1 MVDKFNSS
9 SRDPSD
15 INDAKAIG
23 PGGDDKIDIEE
34 VGSQIEVNLSPD
46 QIEDSVEIIEDGSA
60 IVGDVDIPE
69 ESGFNSNLA
78 EILDEGYLQSLSND
92 LMDKV
97 ENDRSS
103 REDWETAYTKG
114 LDLLGFKYEERT
126 RPFRGAASVNH
137 PVLAQA
143 VTQFQA
149 MAYVELL
156 PSDGPVRTQVVG
168 ANNEQLQLAAER
180 VKEYM
185 NYEITHV
192 MEDYNPEMDQ
202 LLFQLPLSGS
212 AFKKVYY
219 DEVQGRATSKFI
231 PAEDIIVPYG
241 ASDLDSCDR
250 ISQIVK
256 MSMNDLRKKQ
266 VSGFYR
272 DVDLQAYDGDDESGL
287 QEKMDRIDGVNPNS
301 YQMDD
306 MSELY
311 EMHVDLDL
319 EGFEDLNPK
328 DGEPSGI
335 KLPYVVTIDRS
346 SNKVLSIYRNYVEGD
361 PLKRKNEYF
370 VHYKFLPGLGFYGFG
385 LIHMIGG
392 LTRTATTALRQLL
405 DAGTLSNLPAGYK
418 SRGLRIRDDDQPL
431 QPGEFRDVDAPNGII
446 REALMPLPY
455 KGPDQV
461 LMQLLGFCV
470 DAAKQFATVA
480 DMQTSEIGKS
490 QTPVGTTMALM
501 ERGTKVMSA
510 VHKRL
515 HFAQKKEFKLLAKI
529 FKVALPPVY
538 PFNVQGGP
546 RQIKA
551 LDFDDNIDILPVS
564 DPNIFSM
571 SQRVTL
577 AQNQL
582 QLAQSNPQMHNLR
595 EAYRRMYIA
604 LGIKDIE
611 QILPIPPQPQ
621 PQDPAMEHSVVLRG
635 APLQAFPQQNHE
647 LHIKAHRTFMSS
659 VLVKANPMAVMNLV
673 SHIMQHTSLLATQT
687 VDQAMVEEAEKL
699 RQQFGE
705 QVPPEALQALQA
717 QRATAIDNEIV
728 KITEQMV
735 TEEQESMQDQNMDPL
750 VLLKQQELALKQSEM
765 EMQAQLK
772 GENQA
777 LKENQFDYKQA
788 FDAKKLQKDY
798 DLANLRADVAI
809 QRQNQPNRGQND

>member
-1 MVDKFNSS
+1 MVDKFDSIQDTPYLAREGGGVEDN
-9 SRDPSD
+9 P
-15 INDAKAIG
+15 INV
-23 PGGDDKIDIEE
+23 EE
-34 VGSQIEVNLSPD
+34 VGTTVDLTSGPMEANVEV
-46 QIEDSVEIIEDGSA
+46 EDDGSA
-60 IVGDVDIPE
+60 IIGE
-69 ESGFNSNLA
+69 ELPLASGFNSNLA
-78 EILDEGYLQSLSND
+78 EILDEGYLQALSNE
-92 LMDKV
+92 LLEKIETDK
-97 ENDRSS
+97 SS
-103 REDWETAYTKG
+103 REEWEQAYTKG

-126 RPFRGAASVNH
+126 RPFKGAASVNH

-168 ANNEQLQLAAER
+168 ANSEQLQLAAER
-180 VKEYM
+180 VKDYM

-212 AFKKVYY
+212 AFKKIYY
-219 DEVQGRATSKFI
+219 DEVMGRATSKFV
-231 PAEDIIVPYG
+231 PAEDVIVPYG

-250 ISQIVK
+250 ITQVVK

-272 DVDLQAYDGDDESGL
+272 DIDIQPYDGSEKSSIK
-287 QEKMDRIDGVNPNS
+287 QKMDQIDGEKPSYYGMSDMTELFEIHVN
-301 YQMDD
+301 
-306 MSELY
+306 
-311 EMHVDLDL
+311 LDL
-319 EGFEDLNPK
+319 EGFEDINPK
-328 DGEPSGI
+328 NGEPSGI
-335 KLPYVVTIDRS
+335 SLPYIVTVDRN
-346 SNKVLSIYRNYVEGD
+346 SNKILAVYRNYNEED

-385 LIHMIGG
+385 LIHLIGG

-418 SRGLRIRDDDQPL
+418 ARGLRIRDDDQPL
-431 QPGEFRDVDAPNGII
+431 QPGEFRDVDAPNGVI

-455 KGPDQV
+455 KGPDAV

-480 DMQTSEIGKS
+480 DMQLSEIGSS

-515 HFAQKKEFKLLAKI
+515 HYAQKKEFQLLARI
-529 FKVALPPVY
+529 FKLVLPPVY
-538 PFNVQGGP
+538 PFDVPGGP
-546 RQIKA
+546 RQIKIA
-551 LDFDDNIDILPVS
+551 DFDDKIDILPVS

-604 LGIKDIE
+604 LGVKDIE

-621 PQDPAMEHSVVLRG
+621 PQDPAVEHSVVLKG
-635 APLQAFPQQNHE
+635 TPLQAFPQQNHE
-647 LHIKAHRTFMSS
+647 LHIKAHRIFMSS
-659 VLVKANPMAVMNLV
+659 VLVKSNPMAVMNLV
-673 SHIMQHTSLLATQT
+673 SHIMQHVSILATQT
-687 VDQAMVEEAEKL
+687 VDQAMVQEAEKL

-705 QVPPEALQALQA
+705 NVPPEIIQQLQS
-717 QRATAIDNEIV
+717 QRQSAIDNEIV

-735 TEEQESMQDQNMDPL
+735 SEEQEALQGQNMDPL
-750 VLLKQQELALKQSEM
+750 VMLKQQELAMKQAEM
-765 EMQAQLK
+765 ETNAKLK
-772 GENQA
+772 NEGMD
-777 LKENQFDYKQA
+777 LKESQFDYKKY
-788 FDAKKLQKDY
+788 FDSQKIQQNY
-798 DLANLRADVAI
+798 DLAQLRADVAM
-809 QRQNQPNRGQND
+809 QRTNSQTRGQNE

>member
-1 MVDKFNSS
+1 MVDKFNST
-9 SRDPSD
+9 SRNPSD
-15 INDAKAIG
+15 IADAKAIG
-23 PGGDDKIDIEE
+23 PGGDDKLDIEE
-34 VGSQIEVNLSPD
+34 VGTQVDINLSPD
-46 QIEDSVEIIEDGSA
+46 QVEDSVEIIEDGSA
-60 IVGDVDIPE
+60 IVGAEDIPVA
-69 ESGFNSNLA
+69 SGFNSNLA

-92 LMDKV
+92 LIDKI
-97 ENDRSS
+97 DDDKAS
-103 REDWETAYTKG
+103 REDWEQAYTKG

-168 ANNEQLQLAAER
+168 AVNEQLQLAAER

-212 AFKKVYY
+212 AFKKVYF
-219 DEVQGRATSKFI
+219 DEVLNRATSKFV

-241 ASDLDSCDR
+241 ASDLDTCDR
-250 ISQIVK
+250 ITQVVK
-256 MSMNDLRKKQ
+256 MSMNDVRKKQ

-272 DVDLQAYDGDDESGL
+272 DIDLQPYDGDQTSDI
-287 QEKMDRIDGVNPNS
+287 QEKMDRIDGTNPTN
-301 YQMDD
+301 YGMQD
-306 MSELY
+306 MTELY
-311 EMHVDLDL
+311 EVHIDLDL
-319 EGFEDLNPK
+319 EGFEDINPR

-335 KLPYVVTIDRS
+335 KLPYVVTIDRT
-346 SNKVLSIYRNYVEGD
+346 SNRVLSVYRNYGEQD
-361 PLKRKNEYF
+361 PLKKKNEYF

-418 SRGLRIRDDDQPL
+418 ARGLRIRDDDQPL

-480 DMQTSEIGKS
+480 DMQLSEIGSS

-515 HFAQKKEFKLLAKI
+515 HYAQKKEFELLARI
-529 FKVALPPVY
+529 FKMALPPVY
-538 PFNVQGGP
+538 PFNVPGGP
-546 RQIKA
+546 REIKA
-551 LDFDDNIDILPVS
+551 IDFADNIDILPVS

-582 QLAQSNPQMHNLR
+582 QLAQTNPQMHNLR

-604 LGIKDIE
+604 LGVKDIE
-611 QILPIPPQPQ
+611 QILPLPQQPQ

-659 VLVKANPMAVMNLV
+659 ALVKANPMAVMNLV
-673 SHIMQHTSLLATQT
+673 SHINQHVSLLATQT

-699 RQQFGE
+699 RQQYGD
-705 QVPPEALQALQA
+705 QVPPEALQALQM

-735 TEEQESMQDQNMDPL
+735 GEEQEALQDQNMDPL
-750 VLLKQQELALKQSEM
+750 VLLKQQELALRQAEM
-765 EMQAQLK
+765 EMDAQVK

-777 LKENQFDYKQA
+777 LKENQFDYKQIL
-788 FDAKKLQKDY
+788 DAQKLKKDY
-798 DLANLRADVAI
+798 DLANLRADVA
-809 QRQNQPNRGQND
+809 RERNNATNNQG

>member
-1 MVDKFNSS
+1 MVDKYDSIQDTPYEA
-9 SRDPSD
+9 REP
-15 INDAKAIG
+15 KALG
-23 PGGDDKIDIEE
+23 PGGVEEGDIQVEE
-34 VGSQIEVNLSPD
+34 VGTTVDLENAGDPNI
-46 QIEDSVEIIEDGSA
+46 EIIEDGSA
-60 IVGDVDIPE
+60 IIGEEDVPVA
-69 ESGFNSNLA
+69 SGFNANLA
-78 EILDEGYLQSLSND
+78 EILDEGYLGSLANE
-92 LMDKV
+92 LIEKV
-97 ENDRSS
+97 ENDKSS
-103 REDWETAYTKG
+103 REDWEQSYTKG

-126 RPFRGAASVNH
+126 RPFRGAASVHH

-168 ANNEQLQLAAER
+168 AVNEQIQQAAER

-219 DEVQGRATSKFI
+219 DENLQRAASKFI
-231 PAEDIIVPYG
+231 PAEDVIVPYG

-250 ISQIVK
+250 IAQVVK

-272 DVDLQAYDGDDESGL
+272 DIALQPYDGDDVSNI
-287 QEKMDRIDGVNPNS
+287 QEKMDRIDGTNPTN
-301 YQMDD
+301 YRMDD
-306 MSELY
+306 MAELF

-319 EGFEDLNPK
+319 EGFEDINPRN
-328 DGEPSGI
+328 GEPSGI
-335 KLPYVVTIDRS
+335 KLPYVVTIDKG
-346 SNKVLSIYRNYVEGD
+346 SNKVLSIYRNYNESD
-361 PLKRKNEYF
+361 PLKRKNDYF

-392 LTRTATTALRQLL
+392 LTRTATSALRQLL

-418 SRGLRIRDDDQPL
+418 ARGLRIRDDDQPL
-431 QPGEFRDVDAPNGII
+431 QPGEFRDVDAPNGVI

-455 KGPDQV
+455 KGPDAV

-480 DMQTSEIGKS
+480 DMQLSEIGSS

-515 HFAQKKEFKLLAKI
+515 HYAQKKEFELLAKI
-529 FKVALPPVY
+529 FKMALPPVY

-551 LDFDDNIDILPVS
+551 MDFDDNIDILPVS

-582 QLAQSNPQMHNLR
+582 QLAQTNPQMHNLR

-604 LGIKDIE
+604 LGVKDIE
-611 QILPIPPQPQ
+611 QILPIPQPPQ

-647 LHIKAHRTFMSS
+647 LHIKAHRTFMTS

-673 SHIMQHTSLLATQT
+673 SHINQHVSLLATQT

-705 QVPPEALQALQA
+705 NVPPEAIQALQM
-717 QRATAIDNEIV
+717 QRQTAIDNEIV

-735 TEEQESMQDQNMDPL
+735 LEEQESMQDQNMDPL
-750 VLLKQQELALKQSEM
+750 VMLKQQELALKQAEQ
-765 EMQAQLK
+765 ETAAQFKNL
-772 GENQA
+772 NQN
-777 LKENQFDYKQA
+777 LKEAQFDYKQV
-788 FDAKKLQKDY
+788 FDSQKLQKDY
-798 DLANLRADVAI
+798 DLAEMRANVA
-809 QRQNQPNRGQND
+809 RERTNAPNQQG

>member
-1 MVDKFNSS
+1 MAEKFDSTAETPYLA
-9 SRDPSD
+9 R
-15 INDAKAIG
+15 DAKTIG
-23 PGGDDKIDIEE
+23 PGGGEDLKAEDVGTTVDILQDQEE
-34 VGSQIEVNLSPD
+34 PN
-46 QIEDSVEIIEDGSA
+46 VEIVEDGSA
-60 IVGDVDIPE
+60 IVGE
-69 ESGFNSNLA
+69 EDQAIDAGFAQNLA
-78 EILDEGYLQSLSND
+78 EVMEENELQSLANE
-92 LMDKV
+92 LVDKV
-97 ENDRSS
+97 ENDRAS
-103 REDWETAYTKG
+103 REDWEQAYTKG
-114 LDLLGFKYEERT
+114 LDLLGFKYEERS

-137 PVLAQA
+137 PMLAQA

-168 ANNEQLQLAAER
+168 ANTPELQQSAER
-180 VKEYM
+180 VKDYM

-219 DEVQGRATSKFI
+219 DEALGRATSKFI
-231 PAEDIIVPYG
+231 PAEDVIVPYG

-250 ISQIVK
+250 LTQVLK

-272 DVDLQAYDGDDESGL
+272 DIDLQPYDGDDTSDV
-287 QEKMDRIDGVNPNS
+287 QEKMNRIEGTSPTN

-306 MSELY
+306 MAELF

-319 EGFEDLNPK
+319 DGFEDINPRN
-328 DGEPSGI
+328 GEPSGI

-346 SNKVLSIYRNYVEGD
+346 SNKVLSIYRNFNEGD
-361 PLKRKNEYF
+361 VLKRKNEYF

-455 KGPDQV
+455 KGPDAV

-470 DAAKQFATVA
+470 DAGKQFAAVA
-480 DMQTSEIGKS
+480 DMQMSEIGSS

-515 HFAQKKEFKLLAKI
+515 HYAQKKEFQLLARI
-529 FKVALPPVY
+529 FKLVLPPIY
-538 PFNVQGGP
+538 PYNVTGGP
-546 RQIKA
+546 RQIKM
-551 LDFDDNIDILPVS
+551 LDFDDSIDILPVS

-582 QLAQSNPQMHNLR
+582 QLAQTNPQMHNLY

-604 LGIKDIE
+604 LGVKDVE
-611 QILPIPPQPQ
+611 QILPLPKGPQ
-621 PQDPAMEHSVVLRG
+621 PQDPAQEHSVVLMG
-635 APLQAFPQQNHE
+635 QPLQAFAEQNHE
-647 LHIKAHRTFMSS
+647 LHIKAHRLFLSS
-659 VLVKANPMAVMNLV
+659 VLVKNNPMAVVNLV
-673 SHIMQHTSLLATQT
+673 SHINQHVSFLAMQVVNQALA
-687 VDQAMVEEAEKL
+687 EEAEKL
-699 RQQFGE
+699 RQEFGD
-705 QVPPEALQALQA
+705 QIPPEKIAELQA
-717 QRATAIDNEIV
+717 QRPTLIDQEIV

-735 TEEQESMQDQNMDPL
+735 MEEAESMQDQNMDPL
-750 VLLKQQELALKQSEM
+750 VLLKQQELQLRQQDLELK
-765 EMQAQLK
+765 AQTE
-772 GENQA
+772 GEKQG
-777 LKENQFDYKQA
+777 LKEQQFEYKQD
-788 FDAKKLQKDY
+788 FDSMKLQKDY
-798 DLANLRADVAI
+798 DLAELRANVA
-809 QRQNQPNRGQND
+809 QRRTNATNNQG

>member
-1 MVDKFNSS
+1 MVDKFDSIQDTPYLAREPN
-9 SRDPSD
+9 PQ
-15 INDAKAIG
+15 A
-23 PGGDDKIDIEE
+23 GGREEDDVQVEE
-34 VGSQIEVNLSPD
+34 VGTTVDLETNG
-46 QIEDSVEIIEDGSA
+46 EANVEIIDDGSA
-60 IVGDVDIPE
+60 VVGE
-69 ESGFNSNLA
+69 EDLPLTSGFNSNLA

-272 DVDLQAYDGDDESGL
+272 DVDLQAYDGDDESSL

-551 LDFDDNIDILPVS
+551 VDFDDNIDILPVS

-611 QILPIPPQPQ
+611 QILPVPPQPQ

-647 LHIKAHRTFMSS
+647 LHIKAHRAFMSS

-673 SHIMQHTSLLATQT
+673 SHVMQHTSLLATQV

-699 RQQFGE
+699 RQQFGD
-705 QVPPEALQALQA
+705 QVPPEALQALQM
-717 QRATAIDNEIV
+717 QRATKIDEEIV

-735 TEEQESMQDQNMDPL
+735 MEEQESMQDQNMDPL

-777 LKENQFDYKQA
+777 LKENQFDYKQS
-788 FDAKKLQKDY
+788 FDAQKLKKDY
-798 DLANLRADVAI
+798 DLAQLRADVAT
-809 QRQNQPNRGQND
+809 QRQNQQNRGQND

>member
-1 MVDKFNSS
+1 MVDKFDST
-9 SRDPSD
+9 SRNPSD
-15 INDAKAIG
+15 IIDAKALG
-23 PGGDDKIDIEE
+23 SGGDDRIDIEE
-34 VGSQIEVNLSPD
+34 VGTQVDINLSPD
-46 QIEDSVEIIEDGSA
+46 QVEDSVEIIEDGSA
-60 IVGDVDIPE
+60 IVGEVDVPVA
-69 ESGFNSNLA
+69 SGFNANLA
-78 EILDEGYLQSLSND
+78 EILDEGYLGSLSNE
-92 LMDKV
+92 LMEKV
-97 ENDRSS
+97 ENDRDS
-103 REDWETAYTKG
+103 REDWEQSYTKG

-126 RPFRGAASVNH
+126 RPFRGAASVHH

-168 ANNEQLQLAAER
+168 AVNEQLQQAAER

-212 AFKKVYY
+212 AFKKVYF
-219 DEVQGRATSKFI
+219 DENLQRATSKFI
-231 PAEDIIVPYG
+231 PAEDVVVPYG

-250 ISQIVK
+250 ITQIVK

-272 DVDLQAYDGDDESGL
+272 DIPLKPYDGDGQDDI
-287 QEKMDRIDGVNPNS
+287 QEKIDRIDGTNPTN
-301 YQMDD
+301 YRMDD
-306 MSELY
+306 MAELF

-319 EGFEDLNPK
+319 EGFEDINPRN
-328 DGEPSGI
+328 GEPSGI
-335 KLPYVVTIDRS
+335 KLPYVVTIDKG
-346 SNKVLSIYRNYVEGD
+346 SNKVLSIYRNYNEGD
-361 PLKRKNEYF
+361 PLKRKNDYF

-392 LTRTATTALRQLL
+392 LTRTATSALRQLL
-405 DAGTLSNLPAGYK
+405 DAGTLSNLPAGFK
-418 SRGLRIRDDDQPL
+418 SRGFRIRDEAQPL
-431 QPGEFRDVDAPNGII
+431 QPGEFRDVDAPNGVI

-455 KGPDQV
+455 KGPDAV

-480 DMQTSEIGKS
+480 DMQLSEIGSS

-515 HFAQKKEFKLLAKI
+515 HYAQKKEFELLAKI
-529 FKVALPPVY
+529 FKMALPPVY

-551 LDFDDNIDILPVS
+551 MDFDDNIDILPVS

-604 LGIKDIE
+604 LGVKDIE
-611 QILPIPPQPQ
+611 QILPLPQPPQ

-647 LHIKAHRTFMSS
+647 LHIKAHRTFMTSA
-659 VLVKANPMAVMNLV
+659 LVKANPMAVMNLV
-673 SHIMQHTSLLATQT
+673 SHINQHVSLLATQT

-699 RQQFGE
+699 RQQYGD
-705 QVPPEALQALQA
+705 QVPPQALQALQM

-735 TEEQESMQDQNMDPL
+735 IEEQESMQDQNMDPL
-750 VLLKQQELALKQSEM
+750 VMLKQQELALR
-765 EMQAQLK
+765 QAEQETAAQFKSL
-772 GENQA
+772 NQD
-777 LKENQFDYKQA
+777 LKEAQFGYKQT
-788 FDAKKLQKDY
+788 FDSQKLQKDY
-798 DLANLRADVAI
+798 DLAELRANVA
-809 QRQNQPNRGQND
+809 RERNNVSNQEG

>member
-1 MVDKFNSS
+1 MVDKFNST
-9 SRDPSD
+9 SRNPSD
-15 INDAKAIG
+15 ITDAKSLGA
-23 PGGDDKIDIEE
+23 GGDDKIDIEE
-34 VGSQIEVNLSPD
+34 VGTQVQVDLPPD
-46 QIEDSVEIIEDGSA
+46 QVEDSVQIIEDGSA
-60 IVGDVDIPE
+60 IIGE
-69 ESGFNSNLA
+69 EEQIVASGFNSNLA
-78 EILDEGYLQSLSND
+78 EILDESYLGGLASELTER
-92 LMDKV
+92 V
-97 ENDRSS
+97 ENDRAS
-103 REDWETAYTKG
+103 REDWEQSYTKG

-168 ANNEQLQLAAER
+168 AVDEKLQQAAER

-219 DEVQGRATSKFI
+219 DEVQARATSKFV
-231 PAEDIIVPYG
+231 PAEDVIVPYG

-250 ISQIVK
+250 LCQIIK

-272 DVDLQAYDGDDESGL
+272 DIELQPYDGEEASGL
-287 QEKMDRIDGVNPNS
+287 QEKMDRIDGVSPTN
-301 YQMDD
+301 YTMDD
-306 MSELY
+306 MAEIFEL
-311 EMHVDLDL
+311 HVDLDL
-319 EGFEDLNPK
+319 EGFEDANDL
-328 DGEPSGI
+328 GETTGI
-335 KLPYVVTIDRS
+335 KLPYIVSIDRS
-346 SNKVLSIYRNYVEGD
+346 SNKVLSIYRNYNEGD
-361 PLKRKNEYF
+361 PLKKKNDYF

-405 DAGTLSNLPAGYK
+405 DAGTLSNLPAGFK

-431 QPGEFRDVDAPNGII
+431 QPGEFRDVDAPNGVI

-480 DMQTSEIGKS
+480 DMQLSEIGSS

-515 HFAQKKEFKLLAKI
+515 HYAQKKEFELLANI
-529 FKVALPPVY
+529 FKQVLPSAY
-538 PFNVQGGP
+538 PFNVPGGP
-546 RQIKA
+546 REIKA
-551 LDFDDNIDILPVS
+551 LDFADQIDILPVS

-577 AQNQL
+577 AQTQL
-582 QLAQSNPQMHNLR
+582 QMAQSDPQSHNLY
-595 EAYRRMYIA
+595 EAYKRMYIA
-604 LGIKDIE
+604 LGVKDIE
-611 QILPIPPQPQ
+611 QILPIPSQPQ
-621 PQDPAMEHSVVLRG
+621 PQDPAMESSVVLTG
-635 APLQAFPQQNHE
+635 AKLLAFPQQNHE
-647 LHIKAHRTFMSS
+647 LHIRAHRAFMSS
-659 VLVKANPMAVMNLV
+659 ALVKANPMAVMNLV
-673 SHIMQHTSLLATQT
+673 SHIMQHTSLLATQV

-699 RQQFGE
+699 RQEFGE
-705 QVPPEALQALQA
+705 QIPPEAIQSLQT
-717 QRATAIDNEIV
+717 QRATAIDEEIV

-735 TEEQESMQDQNMDPL
+735 AEEAEAMQDQNMDPL
-750 VLLKQQELALKQSEM
+750 VLLKQQELALKQQDM
-765 EMQAQLK
+765 EMNAELK
-772 GENQA
+772 GEQQG
-777 LKENQFDYKQA
+777 LRENQFDYKQVL
-788 FDAKKLQKDY
+788 DAQKLKKDY
-798 DLANLRADVAI
+798 DLAGLRADVAL
-809 QRQNQPNRGQND
+809 QRANTPKGGENV

>member
-1 MVDKFNSS
+1 MVDKFDSIQDTPYLAREPN
-9 SRDPSD
+9 PQ
-15 INDAKAIG
+15 A
-23 PGGDDKIDIEE
+23 GGREEDDVQVEE
-34 VGSQIEVNLSPD
+34 VGTTVDLETNG
-46 QIEDSVEIIEDGSA
+46 EANVEIIDDGSA
-60 IVGDVDIPE
+60 VVGE
-69 ESGFNSNLA
+69 EDLPLTSGFNSNLA

-287 QEKMDRIDGVNPNS
+287 QEKMDRIDGVNPNN

-405 DAGTLSNLPAGYK
+405 DAGTLANLPAGYK

-551 LDFDDNIDILPVS
+551 VDFDDNIDILPVS

-611 QILPIPPQPQ
+611 QILPVPPQPQ

-647 LHIKAHRTFMSS
+647 LHIKAHRAFMSS
-659 VLVKANPMAVMNLV
+659 ALVKANPMAVMNLV
-673 SHIMQHTSLLATQT
+673 SHVMQHTSLLATQV

-699 RQQFGE
+699 RQQFGD
-705 QVPPEALQALQA
+705 QVPPEALQALQM
-717 QRATAIDNEIV
+717 QRATKIDEEIV

-735 TEEQESMQDQNMDPL
+735 MEEQESMQDQNMDPL

-777 LKENQFDYKQA
+777 LKENQFDYKQS
-788 FDAKKLQKDY
+788 FDAQKLKKDY
-798 DLANLRADVAI
+798 DLAQLRADVAT
-809 QRQNQPNRGQND
+809 QRQNQQNRGQND

>member
-1 MVDKFNSS
+1 MVDKYDSIQDTPYEA
-9 SRDPSD
+9 REP
-15 INDAKAIG
+15 KALG
-23 PGGDDKIDIEE
+23 PGGVEEGDIQVEE
-34 VGSQIEVNLSPD
+34 VGTTVDLENAGDPNI
-46 QIEDSVEIIEDGSA
+46 EIIEDGSA
-60 IVGDVDIPE
+60 IIGEEDVPVA
-69 ESGFNSNLA
+69 SGFNANLA
-78 EILDEGYLQSLSND
+78 EILDEGYLGSLANE
-92 LMDKV
+92 LIEKV
-97 ENDRSS
+97 ENDKSS
-103 REDWETAYTKG
+103 REDWEQSYTKG

-126 RPFRGAASVNH
+126 RPFRGAASVHH

-168 ANNEQLQLAAER
+168 AVNEQIQQAAER

-219 DEVQGRATSKFI
+219 DENLQRAASKFI
-231 PAEDIIVPYG
+231 PAEDVIVPYG

-250 ISQIVK
+250 IAQVVK

-272 DVDLQAYDGDDESGL
+272 DIVLQPYDGDDVSNI
-287 QEKMDRIDGVNPNS
+287 QEKMDRIDGTNPTN
-301 YQMDD
+301 YRMDD
-306 MSELY
+306 MAELF

-319 EGFEDLNPK
+319 EGFEDINPRNS
-328 DGEPSGI
+328 EPSGI
-335 KLPYVVTIDRS
+335 KLPYVVTIDKG
-346 SNKVLSIYRNYVEGD
+346 SNKVLSIYRNYNESD
-361 PLKRKNEYF
+361 PLKRKNDYF
-370 VHYKFLPGLGFYGFG
+370 IHYKFLPGLGFYGFG

-392 LTRTATTALRQLL
+392 LTRTATSALRQLL

-418 SRGLRIRDDDQPL
+418 ARGLRIRDDDQPL
-431 QPGEFRDVDAPNGII
+431 QPGEFRDVDAPNGVI

-455 KGPDQV
+455 KGPDAV

-480 DMQTSEIGKS
+480 DMQLSEIGSS

-515 HFAQKKEFKLLAKI
+515 HYAQKKEFELLAKI
-529 FKVALPPVY
+529 FKMALPPVY

-551 LDFDDNIDILPVS
+551 VDFDDNIDILPVS

-604 LGIKDIE
+604 LGVKDIE
-611 QILPIPPQPQ
+611 QILPLPQPPQ

-647 LHIKAHRTFMSS
+647 LHIKAHRTFMTS

-673 SHIMQHTSLLATQT
+673 SHINQHVSLLATQT
-687 VDQAMVEEAEKL
+687 VDQAMIEEAEKL
-699 RQQFGE
+699 RQQYGD
-705 QVPPEALQALQA
+705 QVPPQVLQGLQM

-735 TEEQESMQDQNMDPL
+735 MEEQESMQDQNMDPL
-750 VLLKQQELALKQSEM
+750 VMLKQQELALR
-765 EMQAQLK
+765 QAEQETAAQFKSL
-772 GENQA
+772 NQD
-777 LKENQFDYKQA
+777 LKEAQFGYKQT
-788 FDAKKLQKDY
+788 FDSQKIQKDY
-798 DLANLRADVAI
+798 DLAELRANVA
-809 QRQNQPNRGQND
+809 RDRNNASN

>member
-1 MVDKFNSS
+1 MVDKYDSIQDTPYLAREPN
-9 SRDPSD
+9 PE
-15 INDAKAIG
+15 A
-23 PGGDDKIDIEE
+23 GGRAEDDVQVEE
-34 VGSQIEVNLSPD
+34 VGTTVDLEINGEPN
-46 QIEDSVEIIEDGSA
+46 VEIIEDGSA
-60 IVGDVDIPE
+60 IVGEEEIPTA
-69 ESGFNSNLA
+69 SGFNANLA
-78 EILDEGYLQSLSND
+78 EILDEGYLGSLSNE
-92 LMDKV
+92 LMEKV
-97 ENDRSS
+97 ENDRDS
-103 REDWETAYTKG
+103 REDWEQSYTKG

-126 RPFRGAASVNH
+126 RPFRGAASVHH

-168 ANNEQLQLAAER
+168 AVNEQLQQAAER

-212 AFKKVYY
+212 AFKKVYF
-219 DEVQGRATSKFI
+219 DENLQRATSKFI
-231 PAEDIIVPYG
+231 PAEDVVVPYG

-250 ISQIVK
+250 ITQIVK

-272 DVDLQAYDGDDESGL
+272 DIPLKPYDGDGQDDI
-287 QEKMDRIDGVNPNS
+287 QEKIDRIDGTNPTN
-301 YQMDD
+301 YRMDD
-306 MSELY
+306 MAELF

-319 EGFEDLNPK
+319 EGFEDINPRN
-328 DGEPSGI
+328 GEPSGI
-335 KLPYVVTIDRS
+335 KLPYVVTIDKG
-346 SNKVLSIYRNYVEGD
+346 SNKVLSIYRNYNEGD
-361 PLKRKNEYF
+361 PLKRKNDYF

-392 LTRTATTALRQLL
+392 LTRTATSALRQLL
-405 DAGTLSNLPAGYK
+405 DAGTLSNLPAGFK
-418 SRGLRIRDDDQPL
+418 SRGFRIRDEAQPL
-431 QPGEFRDVDAPNGII
+431 QPGEFRDVDAPNGVI

-455 KGPDQV
+455 KGPDAV

-480 DMQTSEIGKS
+480 DMQLSEIGSS

-515 HFAQKKEFKLLAKI
+515 HYAQKKEFELLAKI
-529 FKVALPPVY
+529 FKMALPPVY

-551 LDFDDNIDILPVS
+551 MDFDDNIDILPVS

-604 LGIKDIE
+604 LGVKDIE
-611 QILPIPPQPQ
+611 QILPLPQPPQ

-647 LHIKAHRTFMSS
+647 LHIKAHRTFMTSA
-659 VLVKANPMAVMNLV
+659 LVKANPMAVMNLV
-673 SHIMQHTSLLATQT
+673 SHINQHVSLLATQT

-699 RQQFGE
+699 RQQYGD
-705 QVPPEALQALQA
+705 QVPPQALQALQM

-735 TEEQESMQDQNMDPL
+735 IEEQESMQDQNMDPL
-750 VLLKQQELALKQSEM
+750 VMLKQQELALR
-765 EMQAQLK
+765 QAEQETAAQFKSL
-772 GENQA
+772 NQD
-777 LKENQFDYKQA
+777 LKEAQFGYKQT
-788 FDAKKLQKDY
+788 FDSQKLQKDY
-798 DLANLRADVAI
+798 DLAELRANVA
-809 QRQNQPNRGQND
+809 RERNNASNQEG

>member
-1 MVDKFNSS
+1 MVDKFDST
-9 SRDPSD
+9 SRNPSD
-15 INDAKAIG
+15 IVDAKALG
-23 PGGDDKIDIEE
+23 PGGDDRIDIEE
-34 VGSQIEVNLSPD
+34 VGTQVDINLSPD
-46 QIEDSVEIIEDGSA
+46 QVEDSVEIIEDGSA
-60 IVGDVDIPE
+60 IVGEVDVPVA
-69 ESGFNSNLA
+69 SGFNSNLA
-78 EILDEGYLQSLSND
+78 EILDEGYLGSLSNE
-92 LMDKV
+92 LMEKV
-97 ENDRSS
+97 ENDKSS
-103 REDWETAYTKG
+103 REDWEQAYTKG
-114 LDLLGFKYEERT
+114 LDLLGFKYEERS
-126 RPFRGAASVNH
+126 RPFRGAASVHH

-168 ANNEQLQLAAER
+168 AVNEQLQQAAER

-212 AFKKVYY
+212 AFKKVYF
-219 DEVQGRATSKFI
+219 DENQNRAASKFI
-231 PAEDIIVPYG
+231 PAEDVIVPYG

-250 ISQIVK
+250 IAQVVK

-272 DVDLQAYDGDDESGL
+272 DIPLQPYDGDDVSDV
-287 QEKMDRIDGVNPNS
+287 QEKMDRIEGTNPTD
-301 YQMDD
+301 YHMDD
-306 MSELY
+306 MAELL
-311 EMHVDLDL
+311 EVHVDLDL
-319 EGFEDLNPK
+319 EGFEDINPRN
-328 DGEPSGI
+328 GEPSGI
-335 KLPYVVTIDRS
+335 KLPYVVTVDKG
-346 SNKVLSIYRNYVEGD
+346 SNKVLSIYRNYNEGD
-361 PLKRKNEYF
+361 PLKRKNDYF

-392 LTRTATTALRQLL
+392 LTRTATSALRQLL
-405 DAGTLSNLPAGYK
+405 DAGTLANLPAGFK
-418 SRGLRIRDDDQPL
+418 SRGFRIRDEAEPL
-431 QPGEFRDVDAPNGII
+431 QPGEFRDVDAPNGVI

-455 KGPDQV
+455 KGPDAV

-480 DMQTSEIGKS
+480 DMQLSEIGSS

-515 HFAQKKEFKLLAKI
+515 HYAQKKEFELLAKI
-529 FKVALPPVY
+529 FKMALPPVY

-551 LDFDDNIDILPVS
+551 IDFADAIDILPVS

-604 LGIKDIE
+604 LGVKDIE
-611 QILPIPPQPQ
+611 QILPIPQPPQ

-647 LHIKAHRTFMSS
+647 LHIKAHRTFMTSA
-659 VLVKANPMAVMNLV
+659 LVKANPMAVMNLV
-673 SHIMQHTSLLATQT
+673 SHINQHVSLLATQT

-705 QVPPEALQALQA
+705 QIPPEALQALQM

-735 TEEQESMQDQNMDPL
+735 VEEQESMQDQNMDPL
-750 VLLKQQELALKQSEM
+750 VMLKQQELALR
-765 EMQAQLK
+765 QAEAQTDAQFDAQ
-772 GENQA
+772 NAA
-777 LKENQFDYKQA
+777 LKEAQFDYKQSL
-788 FDAKKLQKDY
+788 DSQKLQKDY
-798 DLANLRADVAI
+798 DLAQLRANVARERNNASN
-809 QRQNQPNRGQND
+809 RQG

>member
-46 QIEDSVEIIEDGSA
+46 QVEDSVEIIEDGSA

>member
-46 QIEDSVEIIEDGSA
+46 QVEDSVEIIEDGSA

-92 LMDKV
+92 LIDKV

-361 PLKRKNEYF
+361 SLKRKNEYF

-673 SHIMQHTSLLATQT
+673 SHVMQHTSLLATQT
-687 VDQAMVEEAEKL
+687 VDKAMVEEAEKL

-705 QVPPEALQALQA
+705 QVPPEALQALQS

-735 TEEQESMQDQNMDPL
+735 MEEQESMQDQNMDPL

-777 LKENQFDYKQA
+777 LKENQFDYKQS
-788 FDAKKLQKDY
+788 FDAQKLKKDY
-798 DLANLRADVAI
+798 DLAQLRADVAT
-809 QRQNQPNRGQND
+809 QRQNQQNRGQND

>member
-1 MVDKFNSS
+1 
-9 SRDPSD
+9 
-15 INDAKAIG
+15 
-23 PGGDDKIDIEE
+23 
-34 VGSQIEVNLSPD
+34 
-46 QIEDSVEIIEDGSA
+46 
-60 IVGDVDIPE
+60 
-69 ESGFNSNLA
+69 
-78 EILDEGYLQSLSND
+78 
-92 LMDKV
+92 
-97 ENDRSS
+97 
-103 REDWETAYTKG
+103 
-114 LDLLGFKYEERT
+114 
-126 RPFRGAASVNH
+126 
-137 PVLAQA
+137 
-143 VTQFQA
+143 

-168 ANNEQLQLAAER
+168 AVNEQIQQAAER

-219 DEVQGRATSKFI
+219 DENLQRAASKFI
-231 PAEDIIVPYG
+231 PAEDVIVPYG

-250 ISQIVK
+250 IAQVVK

-272 DVDLQAYDGDDESGL
+272 DIVLQPYDGDDVSNI
-287 QEKMDRIDGVNPNS
+287 QEKMDRIDGTNPTN
-301 YQMDD
+301 YRMDD
-306 MSELY
+306 MAELF
-311 EMHVDLDL
+311 EMHVDLDV
-319 EGFEDLNPK
+319 EGFEDINPK
-328 DGEPSGI
+328 NGEPSGI
-335 KLPYVVTIDRS
+335 KLPYVVTIDKG
-346 SNKVLSIYRNYVEGD
+346 SNKVLSIYRNYNEGD
-361 PLKRKNEYF
+361 LLKRKNHYF

-392 LTRTATTALRQLL
+392 LTRTATSALRQLL

-418 SRGLRIRDDDQPL
+418 ARGLRIRDDDQPL
-431 QPGEFRDVDAPNGII
+431 QPGEFRDVDAPNGVI

-455 KGPDQV
+455 KGPDAV

-480 DMQTSEIGKS
+480 DMQLSEIGSS

-515 HFAQKKEFKLLAKI
+515 HYAQKKEFELLAKI
-529 FKVALPPVY
+529 FKMALPPVY

-551 LDFDDNIDILPVS
+551 VDFDDNIDILPVS

-604 LGIKDIE
+604 LGVKDIE
-611 QILPIPPQPQ
+611 QILPLPQPPQ

-647 LHIKAHRTFMSS
+647 LHIKAHRTFMTS

-673 SHIMQHTSLLATQT
+673 SHINQHVSLLATQT
-687 VDQAMVEEAEKL
+687 VDQAMIEEAEKL
-699 RQQFGE
+699 RQQYGD
-705 QVPPEALQALQA
+705 QVPPQVLQGLQM

-735 TEEQESMQDQNMDPL
+735 MEEQESMQDQNMDPL
-750 VLLKQQELALKQSEM
+750 VMLKQQELALR
-765 EMQAQLK
+765 QAEQETAAQFKSL
-772 GENQA
+772 NQD
-777 LKENQFDYKQA
+777 LKEAQFGYKQT
-788 FDAKKLQKDY
+788 FDSQKIQKDY
-798 DLANLRADVAI
+798 DLAELRANVA
-809 QRQNQPNRGQND
+809 RDRNNASN

>member
-1 MVDKFNSS
+1 MVDKYDSIQDTPYLAREPN
-9 SRDPSD
+9 PE
-15 INDAKAIG
+15 A
-23 PGGDDKIDIEE
+23 GGRAEDDVQVEE
-34 VGSQIEVNLSPD
+34 VGTTVDLEVNGEPN
-46 QIEDSVEIIEDGSA
+46 VEIIEDGSA
-60 IVGDVDIPE
+60 IVGEEEIPTA
-69 ESGFNSNLA
+69 SGFNANLA
-78 EILDEGYLQSLSND
+78 EILDEGYLGSLSNE
-92 LMDKV
+92 LMEKV
-97 ENDRSS
+97 ENDRDS
-103 REDWETAYTKG
+103 REDWEQSYTKG

-126 RPFRGAASVNH
+126 RPFRGAASVHH

-168 ANNEQLQLAAER
+168 AVNEQLQQAAER

-212 AFKKVYY
+212 AFKKVYF
-219 DEVQGRATSKFI
+219 DENLQRATSKFI
-231 PAEDIIVPYG
+231 PAEDVVVPYG

-250 ISQIVK
+250 ITQIVK

-272 DVDLQAYDGDDESGL
+272 DIPLKPYDGDGQDDI
-287 QEKMDRIDGVNPNS
+287 QEKIDRIDGTNPTN
-301 YQMDD
+301 YRMDD
-306 MSELY
+306 MAELF

-319 EGFEDLNPK
+319 EGFEDINPRN
-328 DGEPSGI
+328 GEPSGI
-335 KLPYVVTIDRS
+335 KLPYVVTIDKG
-346 SNKVLSIYRNYVEGD
+346 SNKVLSIYRNYNEGD
-361 PLKRKNEYF
+361 PLKRKNDYF

-392 LTRTATTALRQLL
+392 LTRTATSALRQLL
-405 DAGTLSNLPAGYK
+405 DAGTLSNLPAGFK
-418 SRGLRIRDDDQPL
+418 SRGFRIRDEAQPL
-431 QPGEFRDVDAPNGII
+431 QPGEFRDVDAPNGVI

-455 KGPDQV
+455 KGPDAV

-480 DMQTSEIGKS
+480 DMQLSEIGSS

-515 HFAQKKEFKLLAKI
+515 HYAQKKEFELLAKI
-529 FKVALPPVY
+529 FKMALPPVY

-551 LDFDDNIDILPVS
+551 MDFDDNIDILPVS

-604 LGIKDIE
+604 LGVKDIE
-611 QILPIPPQPQ
+611 QILPLPQPPQ

-647 LHIKAHRTFMSS
+647 LHIKAHRTFMTSA
-659 VLVKANPMAVMNLV
+659 LVKANPMAVMNLV
-673 SHIMQHTSLLATQT
+673 SHINQHVSLLATQT

-699 RQQFGE
+699 RQQYGD
-705 QVPPEALQALQA
+705 QVPPQALQALQM

-735 TEEQESMQDQNMDPL
+735 IEEQESMQDQNMDPL
-750 VLLKQQELALKQSEM
+750 VMLKQQELALR
-765 EMQAQLK
+765 QAEQETAAQFKSL
-772 GENQA
+772 NQD
-777 LKENQFDYKQA
+777 LKEAQFGYKQT
-788 FDAKKLQKDY
+788 FDSQKLQKDY
-798 DLANLRADVAI
+798 DLAELRANVA
-809 QRQNQPNRGQND
+809 RERNNASNQEG

>member
-1 MVDKFNSS
+1 
-9 SRDPSD
+9 
-15 INDAKAIG
+15 
-23 PGGDDKIDIEE
+23 
-34 VGSQIEVNLSPD
+34 
-46 QIEDSVEIIEDGSA
+46 
-60 IVGDVDIPE
+60 
-69 ESGFNSNLA
+69 
-78 EILDEGYLQSLSND
+78 
-92 LMDKV
+92 
-97 ENDRSS
+97 
-103 REDWETAYTKG
+103 
-114 LDLLGFKYEERT
+114 
-126 RPFRGAASVNH
+126 
-137 PVLAQA
+137 
-143 VTQFQA
+143 
-149 MAYVELL
+149 
-156 PSDGPVRTQVVG
+156 
-168 ANNEQLQLAAER
+168 
-180 VKEYM
+180 M

-287 QEKMDRIDGVNPNS
+287 QEKMDRIDGVNPNN

-405 DAGTLSNLPAGYK
+405 DAGTLANLPAGYK

-480 DMQTSEIGKS
+480 DMETSEIGKS

-551 LDFDDNIDILPVS
+551 VDFDDNIDILPVS

-611 QILPIPPQPQ
+611 QILPVPPQPQ

-647 LHIKAHRTFMSS
+647 LHIKAHRAFMSS
-659 VLVKANPMAVMNLV
+659 ALVKANPMAVMNLV
-673 SHIMQHTSLLATQT
+673 SHVMQHTSLLATQV

-699 RQQFGE
+699 RQQFGD
-705 QVPPEALQALQA
+705 QVPPEALQALQM
-717 QRATAIDNEIV
+717 QRATKIDEEIV

-735 TEEQESMQDQNMDPL
+735 MEEQESMQDQNMDPL

-777 LKENQFDYKQA
+777 LKENQFDYKQS
-788 FDAKKLQKDY
+788 FDAQKLKKDY
-798 DLANLRADVAI
+798 DLAQLRADVAT
-809 QRQNQPNRGQND
+809 QRQNQQNRGQND

>member
-1 MVDKFNSS
+1 MADKFDSTADTPYLA
-9 SRDPSD
+9 RE
-15 INDAKAIG
+15 AGG
-23 PGGDDKIDIEE
+23 PEEDDVQVEE
-34 VGSQIEVNLSPD
+34 TGTTVDLTNNVDEN
-46 QIEDSVEIIEDGSA
+46 VEIEADGSA
-60 IVGDVDIPE
+60 IINPE
-69 ESGFNSNLA
+69 EELQPSTFTSNLA
-78 EILDEGYLQSLSND
+78 EVLDEGYMQSVANELVDKIDND
-92 LMDKV
+92 K
-97 ENDRSS
+97 ST
-103 REDWETAYTKG
+103 REDWEQAYTKG

-126 RPFRGAASVNH
+126 RPFRGAASVHH

-168 ANNEQLQLAAER
+168 ANSTQLQQAAER
-180 VKEYM
+180 VKDYM

-212 AFKKVYY
+212 AFKKIYF
-219 DEVQGRATSKFI
+219 DEVLNRATSKFI
-231 PAEDIIVPYG
+231 PAEDVIVPYG
-241 ASDLDSCDR
+241 CSDLDTCER
-250 ISQIVK
+250 ITQVLK
-256 MSMNDLRKKQ
+256 MTLNDLRKKQ
-266 VSGFYR
+266 VSGFYL
-272 DVDLQAYDGDDESGL
+272 DVDLQGYDGSNENGL
-287 QEKMDRIDGVNPNS
+287 QEKKDQIDGESPGS
-301 YQMDD
+301 YAADD
-306 MSELY
+306 MAELY
-311 EMHVDLDL
+311 EIHVDLDL
-319 EGFEDLNPK
+319 EGFEDINPRN
-328 DGEPSGI
+328 GEPSGI
-335 KLPYVVTIDRS
+335 KLPYIVTIDKS
-346 SNKVLSIYRNYVEGD
+346 SQRVLSIYRNYNEGD
-361 PLKRKNEYF
+361 PIKKRNEYF

-392 LTRTATTALRQLL
+392 LTRTATSALRQLL
-405 DAGTLSNLPAGYK
+405 DAGTLSNLPAGFK

-480 DMQTSEIGKS
+480 DMQLSEIGSS

-515 HFAQKKEFKLLAKI
+515 HYAQKKEFELLAKI
-529 FKVALPPVY
+529 FKLVLPPMY
-538 PFNVQGGP
+538 PYNVTGGP
-546 RQIKA
+546 RQIKQI
-551 LDFDDNIDILPVS
+551 DFDDNIDILPVS

-582 QLAQSNPQMHNLR
+582 QLAQSNPQMHNLY

-604 LGIKDIE
+604 LGVKDVE
-611 QILPIPPQPQ
+611 QILPIPKGPQPM
-621 PQDPAMEHSVVLRG
+621 DPAMEHSVVLRNQ
-635 APLQAFPQQNHE
+635 PLQAFPDQNHE
-647 LHIKAHRTFMSS
+647 LHIKAHRAFMSS
-659 VLVKANPMAVMNLV
+659 VLVKSNPMAVMNLV
-673 SHIMQHTSLLATQT
+673 SHINQHVSLLATQV

-699 RQQFGE
+699 RQQFGD
-705 QVPPEALQALQA
+705 QVPPEALQALQM
-717 QRATAIDNEIV
+717 QRAIKIDEEIV

-735 TEEQESMQDQNMDPL
+735 GEESEALQDQNMDPL
-750 VLLKQQELALKQSEM
+750 VLLKQQELAMRQQEM
-765 EMQAQLK
+765 ELDAQLK

-777 LKENQFDYKQA
+777 LKENQFDYKQVL
-788 FDAKKLQKDY
+788 DAQKLKKDY
-798 DLANLRADVAI
+798 DLANLRADVALERANAPK
-809 QRQNQPNRGQND
+809 QEG

>member
-1 MVDKFNSS
+1 MADKFDSTADTPYLA
-9 SRDPSD
+9 RE
-15 INDAKAIG
+15 AGG
-23 PGGDDKIDIEE
+23 PEEDDVQVEE
-34 VGSQIEVNLSPD
+34 TGTTVDLTNNVDEN
-46 QIEDSVEIIEDGSA
+46 VEIEADGSA
-60 IVGDVDIPE
+60 IINPE
-69 ESGFNSNLA
+69 EELQPSTFTSNLA
-78 EILDEGYLQSLSND
+78 EVLDEGYMQSVANELVDKIDND
-92 LMDKV
+92 K
-97 ENDRSS
+97 ST
-103 REDWETAYTKG
+103 REDWEQAYTKG

-126 RPFRGAASVNH
+126 RPFRGAASVHH

-168 ANNEQLQLAAER
+168 ANSTQLQQAAER
-180 VKEYM
+180 VKDYM

-212 AFKKVYY
+212 AFKKIYF
-219 DEVQGRATSKFI
+219 DEVLNRATSKFI
-231 PAEDIIVPYG
+231 PAEDVIVPYG
-241 ASDLDSCDR
+241 CSDLDTCER
-250 ISQIVK
+250 ITQVLK
-256 MSMNDLRKKQ
+256 MTLNDLRKKQ
-266 VSGFYR
+266 VSGFYL
-272 DVDLQAYDGDDESGL
+272 DVDLQGYDGSNENGL
-287 QEKMDRIDGVNPNS
+287 QEKKDHIDGESPGS
-301 YQMDD
+301 YAADD
-306 MSELY
+306 MAELY
-311 EMHVDLDL
+311 EIHVDLDL
-319 EGFEDLNPK
+319 EGFEDINPRN
-328 DGEPSGI
+328 GEPSGI
-335 KLPYVVTIDRS
+335 KLPYIVTIDRS
-346 SNKVLSIYRNYVEGD
+346 SQRVLSIYRNYNEGD
-361 PLKRKNEYF
+361 PIKKRNEYF

-392 LTRTATTALRQLL
+392 LTRTATSALRQLL
-405 DAGTLSNLPAGYK
+405 DAGTLSNLPAGFK

-480 DMQTSEIGKS
+480 DMQLSEIGSS

-515 HFAQKKEFKLLAKI
+515 HYAQKKEFELLAKI
-529 FKVALPPVY
+529 FKLVLPPMY
-538 PFNVQGGP
+538 PYNVTGGP
-546 RQIKA
+546 RQIKQI
-551 LDFDDNIDILPVS
+551 DFDDNIDILPVS

-582 QLAQSNPQMHNLR
+582 QLAQSNPQMHNLY

-604 LGIKDIE
+604 LGVKDVE
-611 QILPIPPQPQ
+611 QILPIPKGPQPM
-621 PQDPAMEHSVVLRG
+621 DPAMEHSVVLRNQ
-635 APLQAFPQQNHE
+635 PLQAFPDQNHE
-647 LHIKAHRTFMSS
+647 LHIKAHRAFMSS
-659 VLVKANPMAVMNLV
+659 VLVKSNPMAVMNLA
-673 SHIMQHTSLLATQT
+673 SHINQHVSLLATQV

-699 RQQFGE
+699 RQQFGD
-705 QVPPEALQALQA
+705 QVPPEALQALQM
-717 QRATAIDNEIV
+717 QRAIKIDEEIV

-735 TEEQESMQDQNMDPL
+735 GEESEALQDQNMDPL
-750 VLLKQQELALKQSEM
+750 VLLKQQELAMRQQEM
-765 EMQAQLK
+765 ELDAQLK

-777 LKENQFDYKQA
+777 LKENQFDYKQVL
-788 FDAKKLQKDY
+788 DARKLQKDY
-798 DLANLRADVAI
+798 DLANLRADVALERANAPK
-809 QRQNQPNRGQND
+809 QEG

>member
-1 MVDKFNSS
+1 MVDKFDSTVDTPYLA
-9 SRDPSD
+9 REP
-15 INDAKAIG
+15 KGLG
-23 PGGDDKIDIEE
+23 PGGIEEEDVQVEE
-34 VGSQIEVNLSPD
+34 VGTTVDLETDGQPN
-46 QIEDSVEIIEDGSA
+46 VEIIEDGSA
-60 IVGDVDIPE
+60 IIGEE
-69 ESGFNSNLA
+69 ESPAQGFNSNLA
-78 EILDEGYLQSLSND
+78 EILDEGYLGGLASELTER
-92 LMDKV
+92 V
-97 ENDRSS
+97 ENDRAS
-103 REDWETAYTKG
+103 RDDWEQAYTKG

-168 ANNEQLQLAAER
+168 AVDEKLQQAAER

-219 DEVQGRATSKFI
+219 DEVQARATSKFV
-231 PAEDIIVPYG
+231 PAEDVIVPYG

-250 ISQIVK
+250 LCQIVK

-272 DVDLQAYDGDDESGL
+272 DIELQPYDGEENSGL
-287 QEKMDRIDGVNPNS
+287 QEKMDRIDGVSPTN
-301 YQMDD
+301 YTMDD
-306 MSELY
+306 MAEIF

-319 EGFEDLNPK
+319 EGFEDMSQ
-328 DGEPSGI
+328 DGEPTGI
-335 KLPYVVTIDRS
+335 KLPYIISIDRT
-346 SNKVLSIYRNYVEGD
+346 SNKVLSIYRNYSQAD
-361 PLKRKNEYF
+361 PLKRKNDYF

-405 DAGTLSNLPAGYK
+405 DAGTLSNLPAGFK

-431 QPGEFRDVDAPNGII
+431 QPGEFRDVDAPNGVI

-480 DMQTSEIGKS
+480 DMQLSEIGSS

-515 HFAQKKEFKLLAKI
+515 HYAQKKEFELLANI
-529 FKVALPPVY
+529 FKQALPPVY

-546 RQIKA
+546 REIKVA
-551 LDFDDNIDILPVS
+551 DFADQIDILPVS

-604 LGIKDIE
+604 LGVKDIE

-621 PQDPAMEHSVVLRG
+621 PQDPAMEHSVVLAG
-635 APLQAFPQQNHE
+635 AKLLAFPQQNHE

-659 VLVKANPMAVMNLV
+659 ALVKANPMAVMNLV
-673 SHIMQHTSLLATQT
+673 SHIMQHTSMLATQV

-705 QVPPEALQALQA
+705 QIPPEALQALQM
-717 QRATAIDNEIV
+717 QRAIKIDEEIV

-735 TEEQESMQDQNMDPL
+735 AEEQEAMEGQNMDPL
-750 VLLKQQELALKQSEM
+750 VLLKQQELALRQADMEM
-765 EMQAQLK
+765 EAQQK

-777 LKENQFDYKQA
+777 LKENQFDYKQVL
-788 FDAKKLQKDY
+788 DAKKLQKDY
-798 DLANLRADVAI
+798 DLAELRADVA
-809 QRQNQPNRGQND
+809 RERTNAPKGDENV

>member
-1 MVDKFNSS
+1 MVDKFNST
-9 SRDPSD
+9 SRNPSD
-15 INDAKAIG
+15 ITDAKSLGA
-23 PGGDDKIDIEE
+23 GGDDKLDIEE
-34 VGSQIEVNLSPD
+34 VGTQVQVDLPPD

-60 IVGDVDIPE
+60 IVGE
-69 ESGFNSNLA
+69 EELTVASGFNSNLA
-78 EILDEGYLQSLSND
+78 EILDESYLGGLASELTER
-92 LMDKV
+92 V
-97 ENDRSS
+97 ENDRAS
-103 REDWETAYTKG
+103 REDWEQSYTKG

-168 ANNEQLQLAAER
+168 AVNEQLQQAAER

-219 DEVQGRATSKFI
+219 DDVQGRATSKFI
-231 PAEDIIVPYG
+231 PAEDVIVPYG

-250 ISQIVK
+250 LCQIVK

-272 DVDLQAYDGDDESGL
+272 DIELQPYDGEEASGL
-287 QEKMDRIDGVNPNS
+287 QEKMDRIDGVSPTN
-301 YQMDD
+301 YTMDD
-306 MSELY
+306 MAEIFEL
-311 EMHVDLDL
+311 HVDLDL
-319 EGFEDLNPK
+319 EGFEDANDL
-328 DGEPSGI
+328 GETTGI
-335 KLPYVVTIDRS
+335 KLPYIVSIDRS
-346 SNKVLSIYRNYVEGD
+346 SNKVLSIYRNYNEGD
-361 PLKRKNEYF
+361 PLKKKNDYF

-405 DAGTLSNLPAGYK
+405 DAGTLSNLPAGFK

-431 QPGEFRDVDAPNGII
+431 QPGEFRDVDAPNRVI

-480 DMQTSEIGKS
+480 DMQLSEIGSS

-515 HFAQKKEFKLLAKI
+515 HYAQKKEFELLANI
-529 FKVALPPVY
+529 FKQVLPSAY
-538 PFNVQGGP
+538 PFNVPGGP
-546 RQIKA
+546 REIKA
-551 LDFDDNIDILPVS
+551 LDFADQIDILPVS

-604 LGIKDIE
+604 LGVKDIE
-611 QILPIPPQPQ
+611 QILPIPQQPQ
-621 PQDPAMEHSVVLRG
+621 PQDPAMESSVVLTG
-635 APLQAFPQQNHE
+635 AKLIAFPQQNHE
-647 LHIKAHRTFMSS
+647 LHIKAHRAFMSS
-659 VLVKANPMAVMNLV
+659 ALVKANPMAVMNLV
-673 SHIMQHTSLLATQT
+673 SHIMQHTSLLATQV

-705 QVPPEALQALQA
+705 QIPPEAIQSLQT
-717 QRATAIDNEIV
+717 QRATAIDEEIV

-735 TEEQESMQDQNMDPL
+735 AEEAEAMQDQNMDPL
-750 VLLKQQELALKQSEM
+750 VLLKQQELALKQADM
-765 EMQAQLK
+765 EMNAELK
-772 GENQA
+772 GEQQG
-777 LKENQFDYKQA
+777 LRENQFDYKQVL
-788 FDAKKLQKDY
+788 DAQKLQKDY
-798 DLANLRADVAI
+798 DLANLRADVSL
-809 QRQNQPNRGQND
+809 QKTNTPKGGENV

>member
-1 MVDKFNSS
+1 MAEKFDSTAETPYLA
-9 SRDPSD
+9 R
-15 INDAKAIG
+15 DAKTIG
-23 PGGDDKIDIEE
+23 PGGGEDLKAEDVGTTVDILQDQEE
-34 VGSQIEVNLSPD
+34 PN
-46 QIEDSVEIIEDGSA
+46 VEIVEDGSA
-60 IVGDVDIPE
+60 IVGE
-69 ESGFNSNLA
+69 EDQAIDAGFAQNLA
-78 EILDEGYLQSLSND
+78 EVMEENELQSLANE
-92 LMDKV
+92 LVDKV
-97 ENDRSS
+97 ENDRAS
-103 REDWETAYTKG
+103 REDWEQAYTKG

-137 PVLAQA
+137 PMLAQA

-168 ANNEQLQLAAER
+168 ANSPELQQSAER
-180 VKEYM
+180 VKDYM

-219 DEVQGRATSKFI
+219 DEALGRATSKFI
-231 PAEDIIVPYG
+231 PAEDVIVPYG

-250 ISQIVK
+250 LTQVLK

-272 DVDLQAYDGDDESGL
+272 DIELQPYDGDDTSDV
-287 QEKMDRIDGVNPNS
+287 QEKMNRIEGTSPSN

-306 MSELY
+306 MVELF

-319 EGFEDLNPK
+319 DGFEDINPRNG
-328 DGEPSGI
+328 DPSGI
-335 KLPYVVTIDRS
+335 KLPYVITIDRS
-346 SNKVLSIYRNYVEGD
+346 SNKVLSIYRNFNEED
-361 PLKRKNEYF
+361 FLKRKNEYF

-455 KGPDQV
+455 KGPDAV

-470 DAAKQFATVA
+470 DAGKQFAAVA
-480 DMQTSEIGKS
+480 DMQMSEIGSS

-515 HFAQKKEFKLLAKI
+515 HYAQKKEFKLLARI
-529 FKVALPPVY
+529 FKLVLPPIY
-538 PFNVQGGP
+538 PYNVTGGP
-546 RQIKA
+546 RQIKMM
-551 LDFDDNIDILPVS
+551 DFDDSIDILPVS

-582 QLAQSNPQMHNLR
+582 QLAQAAPQMHNLY

-604 LGIKDIE
+604 LGVKDVE
-611 QILPIPPQPQ
+611 QILPLPKGPQ
-621 PQDPAMEHSVVLRG
+621 PQDPAQEHSVVLIG
-635 APLQAFPQQNHE
+635 QPLQAFAEQNHE
-647 LHIKAHRTFMSS
+647 LHIKAHRLFLSS
-659 VLVKANPMAVMNLV
+659 VLVKNNPMAVVNLV
-673 SHIMQHTSLLATQT
+673 SHINQHVSFLAMQVVNQALA
-687 VDQAMVEEAEKL
+687 EEAEKL
-699 RQQFGE
+699 RQEFGD
-705 QVPPEALQALQA
+705 QIPPEKIAELQA
-717 QRATAIDNEIV
+717 QRPTLIDQEIV

-735 TEEQESMQDQNMDPL
+735 MEEAESMQDQNMDPL
-750 VLLKQQELALKQSEM
+750 VLLKQQELALRQQDLELKAQTEGEKQ
-765 EMQAQLK
+765 
-772 GENQA
+772 G
-777 LKENQFDYKQA
+777 LKEQQFEYKQD
-788 FDAKKLQKDY
+788 FDSIKLQKDY
-798 DLANLRADVAI
+798 DLAELRASVAQ
-809 QRQNQPNRGQND
+809 QRTNATNNQR

>member
-1 MVDKFNSS
+1 MVDKFNST
-9 SRDPSD
+9 SRNPSD
-15 INDAKAIG
+15 ITDAKSLGA
-23 PGGDDKIDIEE
+23 GGDDKLDIEE
-34 VGSQIEVNLSPD
+34 VGTQVQVDLPPD
-46 QIEDSVEIIEDGSA
+46 QIENSVEIIEDGSA
-60 IVGDVDIPE
+60 IVGE
-69 ESGFNSNLA
+69 EELTVASGFNSNLA
-78 EILDEGYLQSLSND
+78 EILDESYLGGLASELTER
-92 LMDKV
+92 V
-97 ENDRSS
+97 ENDRAS
-103 REDWETAYTKG
+103 REDWEQSYTKG

-168 ANNEQLQLAAER
+168 AVNEQLQQAAER

-219 DEVQGRATSKFI
+219 DDVQGRATSKFI
-231 PAEDIIVPYG
+231 PAEDVIVPYG

-250 ISQIVK
+250 LCQIVK

-272 DVDLQAYDGDDESGL
+272 DIELQPYDGEEASGL
-287 QEKMDRIDGVNPNS
+287 QEKMDRIDGVSPTN
-301 YQMDD
+301 YTMDD
-306 MSELY
+306 MAEIFEL
-311 EMHVDLDL
+311 HVDLDL
-319 EGFEDLNPK
+319 EGFEDANDL
-328 DGEPSGI
+328 GETTGI
-335 KLPYVVTIDRS
+335 KLPYIVSIDRS
-346 SNKVLSIYRNYVEGD
+346 SNKVLSIYRNYNEGD
-361 PLKRKNEYF
+361 PLKKKNDYF

-405 DAGTLSNLPAGYK
+405 DAGTLSNLPAGFK

-431 QPGEFRDVDAPNGII
+431 QPGEFRDVDAPNGVI

-480 DMQTSEIGKS
+480 DMQLSEIGSS

-515 HFAQKKEFKLLAKI
+515 HYAQKKEFELLANI
-529 FKVALPPVY
+529 FKQVLPSAY
-538 PFNVQGGP
+538 PFNVPGGP
-546 RQIKA
+546 REIKA
-551 LDFDDNIDILPVS
+551 LDFADQIDILPVS

-595 EAYRRMYIA
+595 EAYKRMYIA
-604 LGIKDIE
+604 LGVKDIE
-611 QILPIPPQPQ
+611 QILPIPQQPQ
-621 PQDPAMEHSVVLRG
+621 PQDPAMEHSVVLTG
-635 APLQAFPQQNHE
+635 AKLLAFPQQNHE
-647 LHIKAHRTFMSS
+647 LHIRAHRAFMSS
-659 VLVKANPMAVMNLV
+659 ALVKANPMAVMNLV
-673 SHIMQHTSLLATQT
+673 SHIMQHTSLLATQV

-699 RQQFGE
+699 RQEFGE
-705 QVPPEALQALQA
+705 QIPPEAIQGLQM
-717 QRATAIDNEIV
+717 QRATAIDEEIV

-735 TEEQESMQDQNMDPL
+735 AEEAEAMQDQNMDPL
-750 VLLKQQELALKQSEM
+750 VLLKQQELALKQADM
-765 EMQAQLK
+765 EMNAELK
-772 GENQA
+772 GEQQG
-777 LKENQFDYKQA
+777 LRENQFDYKQVL
-788 FDAKKLQKDY
+788 DSQKLQKDY
-798 DLANLRADVAI
+798 DLANLRANVARERANATK
-809 QRQNQPNRGQND
+809 QEG